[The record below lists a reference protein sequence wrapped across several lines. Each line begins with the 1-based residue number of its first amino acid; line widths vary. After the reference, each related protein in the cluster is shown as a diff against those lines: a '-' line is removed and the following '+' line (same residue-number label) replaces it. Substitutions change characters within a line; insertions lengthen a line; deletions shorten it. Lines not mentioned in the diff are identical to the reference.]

1 MSDIETD
8 FEDIVVRAWR
18 NYLAFEGA
26 LSSAHA
32 TGDASLIDEARKEVV
47 LSARTACIEIHQ
59 FSDTVKAQAANPPQ
73 WLPGG
78 VKSLVEIRE
87 AVSGHCRMLRQ
98 DEACADFD
106 VLHDIADAFKH
117 AILTQPR
124 KDREHW
130 VKTSKCSVV
139 IASGFGELAFG
150 EGKFGGTEQL
160 IVRLETGKSRALSS
174 VLQNVI
180 DAWRTFMGQELPDF
194 NR

>member
-1 MSDIETD
+1 MSEIESK
-8 FEDIVVRAWR
+8 FEDIVVRSWR
-18 NYLAFEGA
+18 NYLKAEA
-26 LSSAHA
+26 TLSRAHEA
-32 TGDASLIDEARKEVV
+32 SDANLINEARKEVV
-47 LSARTACIEIHQ
+47 LSARTACIEVHQ
-59 FSDTVKAQAANPPQ
+59 FSDTVKAQVANPPP
-73 WLPGG
+73 WLPEG

-87 AVSGHCRMLRQ
+87 AVSRHCRMLRQ
-98 DEACADFD
+98 DEPCADVD

-124 KDREHW
+124 KGRDHW